1 MKKGVL
7 CVGKQPGDSTMCILN
22 QHVHINENGSLVPLS
37 ESSFAWQPIGG
48 PHIELATGRSVPI
61 TMKLCSEI
69 ALPLES
75 RMSLHSLL
83 QMMSTY

>member
-1 MKKGVL
+1 MW
-7 CVGKQPGDSTMCILN
+7 ILN
-22 QHVHINENGSLVPLS
+22 QHLRINKNGSLVPFSDL
-37 ESSFAWQPIGG
+37 SFAWQPIGG

-75 RMSLHSLL
+75 QMSLYSLL
-83 QMMSTY
+83 QMMSTLLKHNFVAGI